1 VTMMWTS
8 KPSSMRPWW

>member
-1 VTMMWTS
+1 MMWTS